1 MLEARQRASQSHA
14 TCASD
19 TRVCKS
25 SVLEDSVKN
34 VHMSG
39 IKTRLLM
46 RHDRHKNDGSTTS
59 SRKSGLPQH
68 NLFLPDHFCENPHL
82 AFAARQR
89 HFASPRVATV
99 LCSSTNTLQ
108 VILRKNLTA
117 RRSHF
122 CVSHRTQ
129 HAPRQVSTTTHH
141 ARLSTE
147 RSTAAKTVF
156 RSSHPLRMPIL
167 HLVFF
172 SHAVETPGMLVQ
184 GRPGVRWPAQAGV
197 KMGNA
202 RRMQV
207 LSSCSGGRE

>member
-1 MLEARQRASQSHA
+1 MIA
-14 TCASD
+14 TKMMAAPPA
-19 TRVCKS
+19 VAK
-25 SVLEDSVKN
+25 VVY
-34 VHMSG
+34 H
-39 IKTRLLM
+39 
-46 RHDRHKNDGSTTS
+46 STTC
-59 SRKSGLPQH
+59 
-68 NLFLPDHFCENPHL
+68 FCQIT
-82 AFAARQR
+82 FAKTHTWHSLHGSAT
-89 HFASPRVATV
+89 FASPRVATV

-108 VILRKNLTA
+108 VILHKNITA

-147 RSTAAKTVF
+147 RSTAAKTVI

-202 RRMQV
+202 RGMQM